1 MARSLF
7 CYDIMFEYGNHIK
20 VVARTIDDI
29 LDKLI
34 DYNYD
39 IDSIQNIIRL
49 DLYYN
54 DDDYENLIKCY

>member
-39 IDSIQNIIRL
+39 IDSIQNIIR
-49 DLYYN
+49 DR
-54 DDDYENLIKCY
+54 KSVV